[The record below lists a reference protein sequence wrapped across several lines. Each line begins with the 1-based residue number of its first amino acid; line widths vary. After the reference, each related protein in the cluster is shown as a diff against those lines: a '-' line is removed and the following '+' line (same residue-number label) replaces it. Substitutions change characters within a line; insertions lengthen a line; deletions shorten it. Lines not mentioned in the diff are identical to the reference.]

1 MQVHCRKIEKKK
13 NLKDIFFYQRAAKE
27 GKPDVMIL
35 AKEATRVEVAND
47 TANVVDL
54 VQGRRYEIFPGQ
66 PKYTQAEF
74 QSYRLRLENDKD
86 VKFESG
92 DVEALSTSKLFSKA
106 NDPVVRSELG
116 WRLFGPFT
124 IIIALML
131 SVALSE
137 VSPRQGRYYR
147 LIPSIFIFASLI
159 VLMIAIKTR
168 ISKGE
173 LDIWAYPVALLVYA
187 IAAALFS
194 RKQN

>member
-1 MQVHCRKIEKKK
+1 
-13 NLKDIFFYQRAAKE
+13 
-27 GKPDVMIL
+27 
-35 AKEATRVEVAND
+35 
-47 TANVVDL
+47 
-54 VQGRRYEIFPGQ
+54 
-66 PKYTQAEF
+66 
-74 QSYRLRLENDKD
+74 
-86 VKFESG
+86 
-92 DVEALSTSKLFSKA
+92 KLFSKA

-194 RKQN
+194 RKQKLGPKIKKQIKRVKL